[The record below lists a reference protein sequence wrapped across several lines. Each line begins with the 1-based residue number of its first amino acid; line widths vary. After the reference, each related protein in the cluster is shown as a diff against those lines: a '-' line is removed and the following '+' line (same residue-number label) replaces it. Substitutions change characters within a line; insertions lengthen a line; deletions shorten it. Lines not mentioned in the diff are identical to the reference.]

1 MNLYRSRDPRKRVI
15 HTQRFD
21 GRPASRSK
29 SATHSGRVHRKM
41 FRPFLPERMKQ
52 FDDLAIN
59 RIYNYYFIRFVQTAM
74 RALKHEV
81 RFFCKPAF
89 ALRDDVIDMKDSP
102 LPDLE

>member
-1 MNLYRSRDPRKRVI
+1 
-15 HTQRFD
+15 
-21 GRPASRSK
+21 
-29 SATHSGRVHRKM
+29 
-41 FRPFLPERMKQ
+41 
-52 FDDLAIN
+52 
-59 RIYNYYFIRFVQTAM
+59 M